1 MLHAKP
7 KHLPGLIPKASRPKR
22 AISCGRPAC
31 AIATRTFELTV
42 PWSAGPVEAGLAV
55 AIAQEDDAPV
65 EFVTLRVDA
74 ADVFPTPQLPEL
86 PPGGKSRRRDRRLPA
101 DIVRWGWIEAPIY
114 DRARLGAGDHIDG
127 PAIIT
132 QLDATT
138 LLLLGQTA
146 EIHPLGSLVVHDRS
160 RGIGSRSCC
169 LSVAAVS
176 SGSDL
181 TPSNPSRNLGHETRY
196 RWFESISLHKI
207 ADYISML
214 DRSV

>member
-114 DRARLGAGDHIDG
+114 DRARLGAG
-127 PAIIT
+127 AVS
-132 QLDATT
+132 
-138 LLLLGQTA
+138 TA
-146 EIHPLGSLVVHDRS
+146 R
-160 RGIGSRSCC
+160 R
-169 LSVAAVS
+169 LSVS
-176 SGSDL
+176 STPPPCCSD
-181 TPSNPSRNLGHETRY
+181 SRNPFARQP
-196 RWFESISLHKI
+196 RRVQPISAAI
-207 ADYISML
+207 GPTPQCRVG
-214 DRSV
+214 RSLI